1 MATLTEQLEMAEQ
14 LLFKNSVNE
23 ALDVLN
29 KISKKATSYKHKNV
43 RPLVSSFKYIL
54 QLLNM
59 YFLLTVSAPNE
70 DDKEEAIKL
79 KEIAILKLGETLA
92 KHQMAEGF
100 KFYGC
105 GYQCHY
111 IL

>member
-1 MATLTEQLEMAEQ
+1 M
-14 LLFKNSVNE
+14 
-23 ALDVLN
+23 
-29 KISKKATSYKHKNV
+29 
-43 RPLVSSFKYIL
+43 YI
-54 QLLNM
+54 
-59 YFLLTVSAPNE
+59 LLTVSAPNE

-100 KFYGC
+100 KFC
-105 GYQCHY
+105 GYDYRYHC